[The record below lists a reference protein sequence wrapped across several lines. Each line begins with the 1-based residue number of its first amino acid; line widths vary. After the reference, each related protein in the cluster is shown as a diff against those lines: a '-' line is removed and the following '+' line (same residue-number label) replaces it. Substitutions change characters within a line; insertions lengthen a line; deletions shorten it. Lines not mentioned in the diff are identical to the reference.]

1 MKKKKYWN
9 SKFGLKVLSYEPYNI
24 LLLIRMWLLVKFKFK
39 FENKEQDKDD
49 DLIFEDD
56 FTYLNRDKWRTDT
69 YFGLRFSPDNI
80 TKHNKAPINYWSDDN
95 SYFNCDKSTIKM
107 KVDNKPVDIHYID
120 WDGKDWGNFTIPV
133 QSSMLDS
140 SKSFMVKH
148 GYFEARCKQPKSKN
162 MWPAFWLASTY
173 SWPPEIDIFEVW
185 TSHKGFTTTIHWGHD
200 SLGNRNC
207 RGGWVPTPKLDE
219 DFHIYGCEWNEKVIK
234 VYFDNILVRVTPTPP
249 DYIFPMQIILNNCAD
264 KLDKM
269 NDATFPNY
277 FEVDYVRVYKLNE

>member
-39 FENKEQDKDD
+39 FDNKEQDKDD
-49 DLIFEDD
+49 DIIFDDD
-56 FTYLNRDKWRTDT
+56 FTYINRDKWRTDA
-69 YFGLRFSPDNI
+69 YYGLRFAPDNI
-80 TKHNKAPINYWSDDN
+80 IKHNKAPINYWSDDN
-95 SYFNCDKSTIKM
+95 SYFNCEKTTIKM

-120 WDGKDWGNFTIPV
+120 WDGKDWGNFTIPI
-133 QSSMLDS
+133 QASILDS

-200 SLGNRNC
+200 SIGNRNC
-207 RGGWVPTPKLDE
+207 RGGCIPTPKLDE

-249 DYIFPMQIILNNCAD
+249 DYIYPMQIILNNCAD
-264 KLDKM
+264 KLDKIG
-269 NDATFPNY
+269 DATFPNY
-277 FEVDYVRVYKLNE
+277 FEVDYVRVYKLD